1 MKQFNEIFFF
11 IFFIIL
17 LLSNYSKAK
26 TIIGKAKIIDGDTIH
41 ININK
46 IRLHGIDA
54 PETKQT
60 CKIESQD
67 WFCGKQSTKELK
79 KLINNQNVECRA
91 NDIDIYNG
99 SDSSIDKLNGNWI
112 VINYWADWCAPCIK
126 EIPELNEFASENDDL
141 LVYTFNFDQL
151 DEEDLAPIAEKFNIQ
166 VPSLI
171 THPRDIWG
179 IQTPPAVPATF
190 FINPKG
196 KIVLSLFR
204 PQTKDALNKIFSELK
219 QAG

>member
-1 MKQFNEIFFF
+1 MKQR
-11 IFFIIL
+11 IIQLFCL
-17 LLSNYSKAK
+17 L
-26 TIIGKAKIIDGDTIH
+26 IIIS
-41 ININK
+41 
-46 IRLHGIDA
+46 
-54 PETKQT
+54 
-60 CKIESQD
+60 C
-67 WFCGKQSTKELK
+67 
-79 KLINNQNVECRA
+79 QN

-179 IQTPPAVPATF
+179 IQTPPAVPATY

>member
-1 MKQFNEIFFF
+1 MKQR
-11 IFFIIL
+11 IIQLFCL
-17 LLSNYSKAK
+17 L
-26 TIIGKAKIIDGDTIH
+26 IIIS
-41 ININK
+41 
-46 IRLHGIDA
+46 
-54 PETKQT
+54 
-60 CKIESQD
+60 C
-67 WFCGKQSTKELK
+67 
-79 KLINNQNVECRA
+79 QN

-151 DEEDLAPIAEKFNIQ
+151 DEDDLAPIAEKFNIQ

-204 PQTKDALNKIFSELK
+204 PQTKDALNNILSELK

>member
-1 MKQFNEIFFF
+1 MKQR
-11 IFFIIL
+11 IIQLFCL
-17 LLSNYSKAK
+17 L
-26 TIIGKAKIIDGDTIH
+26 IIIS
-41 ININK
+41 
-46 IRLHGIDA
+46 
-54 PETKQT
+54 
-60 CKIESQD
+60 C
-67 WFCGKQSTKELK
+67 
-79 KLINNQNVECRA
+79 QN

-126 EIPELNEFASENDDL
+126 EIPELNGFASENDDL

>member
-1 MKQFNEIFFF
+1 MFLMKQR
-11 IFFIIL
+11 IIQLFCL
-17 LLSNYSKAK
+17 L
-26 TIIGKAKIIDGDTIH
+26 IIIS
-41 ININK
+41 
-46 IRLHGIDA
+46 
-54 PETKQT
+54 
-60 CKIESQD
+60 C
-67 WFCGKQSTKELK
+67 
-79 KLINNQNVECRA
+79 QN

-151 DEEDLAPIAEKFNIQ
+151 DEDDLAPIAEKFNIQ